1 MLCVLALGLLCT
13 VGMAYAGTF
22 VSFNGQ
28 FHFTYPES
36 WQQVDYRTADYYLN
50 QGRAEDETPTYEAVF
65 VDGKA
70 SKVFS
75 GQYLILTVDT
85 LGELTRHEIDSTL
98 DVMAVDFHRTLEE
111 VTADSFLAGWD
122 PEKLYYDSTNR
133 AAAVVSELPGEDGS
147 VRFNLMAVRFHKHG
161 IANFYF
167 YCPAEEF
174 AAALPAYKTM
184 VLSLSNENLQDALPH
199 EKAKVA
205 KVDGAGNTWK
215 YLALAGGLLAIIV
228 VAILVFRKKPGSKA
242 A

>member
-1 MLCVLALGLLCT
+1 MLTLGLLCT
-13 VGMAYAGTF
+13 AGIAHAGTF

-50 QGRAEDETPTYEAVF
+50 EGRGEGETPAYEAVF

-70 SKVFS
+70 SKVFA

-85 LGELTRHEIDSTL
+85 VGELSQREIDSTL
-98 DVMAVDFHRTLEE
+98 DVMAVDFNRSLVRVST
-111 VTADSFLAGWD
+111 DSFLIGWD
-122 PEKLYYDSTNR
+122 PEKLFYDSAHR
-133 AAAVVSELPGEDGS
+133 AAAVVSELAGEDGS
-147 VRFNLMAVRFHKHG
+147 TRFNLMAVRFHKHG
-161 IANFYF
+161 IANFFF
-167 YCPAEEF
+167 YSPAEDF
-174 AAALPAYKTM
+174 AGSLPAYKEM
-184 VLSLSNENLQDALPH
+184 IISLSNENLQEALPH

-205 KVDGAGNTWK
+205 KVGGAGNTWK

-228 VAILVFRKKPGSKA
+228 VAVLAFRKKPGNRA